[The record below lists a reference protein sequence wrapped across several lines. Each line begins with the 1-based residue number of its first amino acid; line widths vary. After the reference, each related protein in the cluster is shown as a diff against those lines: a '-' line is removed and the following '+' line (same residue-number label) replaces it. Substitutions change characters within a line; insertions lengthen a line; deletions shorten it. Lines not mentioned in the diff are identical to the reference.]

1 MWAVKLQALYGQNE
15 SESWREICVIFDQTD
30 STFAHIETAVTTNMF
45 YNDDVF
51 NIIHTACETQVAA
64 MVERYNCKFT

>member
-1 MWAVKLQALYGQNE
+1 MDRMRVRVGEKFVLLLIKRIAK
-15 SESWREICVIFDQTD
+15 
-30 STFAHIETAVTTNMF
+30 TFAHIENAATTNMF